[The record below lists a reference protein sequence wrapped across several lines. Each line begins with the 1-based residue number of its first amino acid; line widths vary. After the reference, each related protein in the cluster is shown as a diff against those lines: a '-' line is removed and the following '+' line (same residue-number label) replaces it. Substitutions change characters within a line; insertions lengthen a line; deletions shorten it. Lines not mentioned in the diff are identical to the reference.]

1 MERYDE
7 THEAGAQTRT
17 RQRSVATRRST
28 RKRSPGASIP
38 SSLVISTIGFEIAA
52 VLPSIFSS
60 AKRQMPGR
68 NRNESGR
75 TSGFT
80 RLWTR
85 DWTPEQGNNAQNII
99 RARPGLASNVS
110 KRTPT
115 WQCNGQGTNHVGRQR
130 STANASID
138 VYFWSVKERKR
149 LRQQDI
155 DLGQNSI
162 NSMKFKNYFLK
173 STRCE

>member
-85 DWTPEQGNNAQNII
+85 DWTPEHGNNAQSII
-99 RARPGLASNVS
+99 RAPSRLGVKRKQKNTNVAMQWP
-110 KRTPT
+110 RNQPRGTPT
-115 WQCNGQGTNHVGRQR
+115 VNGQREH
-130 STANASID
+130 
-138 VYFWSVKERKR
+138 
-149 LRQQDI
+149 
-155 DLGQNSI
+155 
-162 NSMKFKNYFLK
+162 
-173 STRCE
+173 